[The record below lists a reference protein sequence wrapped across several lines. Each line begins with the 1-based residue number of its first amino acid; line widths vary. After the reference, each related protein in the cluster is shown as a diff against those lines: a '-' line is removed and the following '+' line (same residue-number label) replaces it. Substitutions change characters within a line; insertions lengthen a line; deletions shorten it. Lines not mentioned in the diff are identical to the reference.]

1 LITEQTI
8 MEAVRRIA
16 LGFDPER
23 VILFGSHARGDASPR
38 SDIDLLVLIDRGDV
52 ANPRVGEMYRA
63 MHGLK
68 APVDIVVMTV
78 SEFEEY
84 KELVGTVA
92 RPANR
97 EGRVLY
103 RRAG

>member
-1 LITEQTI
+1 

-16 LGFDPER
+16 SGFDPER
-23 VILFGSHARGDASPR
+23 VILFGSHARGDAGPR
-38 SDIDLLVLIDRGDV
+38 SDIDLLVLIDRGNIAD
-52 ANPRVGEMYRA
+52 PQVGEMYRA

-68 APVDIVVMTV
+68 APVDIVVMSV
-78 SEFEEY
+78 SEFEAY